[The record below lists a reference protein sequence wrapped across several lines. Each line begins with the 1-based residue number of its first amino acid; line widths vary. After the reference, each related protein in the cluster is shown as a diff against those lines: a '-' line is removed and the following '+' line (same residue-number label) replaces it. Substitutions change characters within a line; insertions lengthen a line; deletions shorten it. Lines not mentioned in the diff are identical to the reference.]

1 MLEKNAR
8 NPNFQCMFQSR
19 TLSLI
24 PNLGFK
30 AIMKIKKMKRAGGG
44 EKNKKNERETSPV
57 QTHELICMQPNLLP
71 LSLSLSQH

>member
-1 MLEKNAR
+1 MDMLGDEKKNRWMICWGKNAR

-30 AIMKIKKMKRAGGG
+30 VIMKIKKIKRAG
-44 EKNKKNERETSPV
+44 KKKKKNERER
-57 QTHELICMQPNLLP
+57 HP
-71 LSLSLSQH
+71 LYKHMS